1 MLLREHFLTEK
12 GNNRM
17 KKLCIFDLDGTLV
30 NSLNTIAYYGNLAL
44 DSVGLPSVDTE
55 KYRYFVG
62 NSKKT
67 LLHRLLNHHNCDNE
81 EIFARI
87 EKVYD
92 ENYEADTIYL
102 TDAYD
107 GIRELIDELKNKG
120 ILLAVCSNKSDNVV
134 KDIVKILFGD
144 KFDVVIGQCEDVAVK
159 PAPDSALNI
168 VKELG
173 VSVEDCLFIGD
184 TNVDIRTAQ
193 NANIKSVGVL
203 WGFRDEAELKEANA
217 DVIVAHPMEILE
229 YID

>member
-1 MLLREHFLTEK
+1 MLLREHFLGEK

-44 DSVGLPSVDTE
+44 DKVGFPAIETE

-62 NSKKT
+62 DGKKT
-67 LLHRLLNHHNCDNE
+67 LLHRLLNYYNSDNE
-81 EIFARI
+81 EIFARV
-87 EKVYD
+87 EKIYD
-92 ENYEADTIYL
+92 EHYEADTMYL

-120 ILLAVCSNKSDNVV
+120 ILLAVCSNKPDNVV
-134 KDIVKILFGD
+134 KDIIKILFGD
-144 KFDVVIGQCEDVAVK
+144 KFDIVMGQCEGVAVK
-159 PAPDSALNI
+159 PAPDSAINI

-184 TNVDIRTAQ
+184 TNVDIRTAK

-203 WGFRDEAELKEANA
+203 WGFRDEAELKEAKA
-217 DVIVAHPMEILE
+217 DVIVAKPMEILDC
-229 YID
+229 ID